1 MNKDD
6 FEHRVIGHI
15 LFNGALYEIAGQDK
29 EHIIRMGDLG
39 IEFEKPT
46 SEVHY
51 SDLYILENDKIYLD
65 AIRLEN
71 CWGRFPVINGVKAV
85 SEAGAI
91 FYKGLKR
98 LVSYT
103 GTIIVKRGNR
113 DICQEKESVI
123 NKLFGCNQ
131 LLCFTLKNGEVSKTE
146 NMKNALEQIQNLAN
160 AEISNRVNGLYMR
173 DCHRKI
179 SKEWQNLYNKYI
191 EYFDILNL

>member
-51 SDLYILENDKIYLD
+51 SDLYILENDKLYLD

-71 CWGRFPVINGVKAV
+71 CWGRFPIINGVKALSTPDAV
-85 SEAGAI
+85 I
-91 FYKGLKR
+91 YKGLKMP
-98 LVSYT
+98 VNYT
-103 GTIIVKRGNR
+103 GTIIVRRGKKGR
-113 DICQEKESVI
+113 ERIYRI
-123 NKLFGCNQ
+123 
-131 LLCFTLKNGEVSKTE
+131 TLNGGEVMGME
-146 NMKNALEQIQNLAN
+146 NIGNE
-160 AEISNRVNGLYMR
+160 
-173 DCHRKI
+173 
-179 SKEWQNLYNKYI
+179 
-191 EYFDILNL
+191 